1 MNVAETLREWASG
14 ADEEM
19 AGPLRELAA
28 QYEAEVK
35 ALEMNLLTPI
45 AEALSHPDADK
56 VKPELFSVLASVRGA
71 LTQLDEDAKLR
82 ESMGAKLEAFEAAE
96 AERRRKRELGQK
108 ILADK
113 RETRLAALDQ
123 LVSSLVALRDID
135 MSTIS
140 DLERAAYDRHISDIR
155 ARYGQDAAIRD

>member
-35 ALEMNLLTPI
+35 TIELNLLTPI

-56 VKPELFSVLASVRGA
+56 VKPELFAVLAAVGGA

-82 ESMGAKLEAFEAAE
+82 ESMGAKIEAFEAAE
-96 AERRRKRELGQK
+96 ASREKRRATAVAKLEAQR
-108 ILADK
+108 DK
-113 RETRLAALDQ
+113 RRAFLEQVVTGLVELRKLDTPPN
-123 LVSSLVALRDID
+123 DD
-135 MSTIS
+135 GYT
-140 DLERAAYDRHISDIR
+140 EYERHIAELR
-155 ARYGQDAAIRD
+155 GRYGQDASIRD